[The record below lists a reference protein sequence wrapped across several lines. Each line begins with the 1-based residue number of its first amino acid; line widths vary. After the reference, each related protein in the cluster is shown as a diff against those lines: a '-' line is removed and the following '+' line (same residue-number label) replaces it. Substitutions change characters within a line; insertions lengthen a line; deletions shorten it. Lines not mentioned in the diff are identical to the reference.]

1 MTNSSA
7 IWEMPGLLA
16 AVGVSSGQSKE
27 DVLTS
32 LFLLAVVLLTV
43 VLVMG
48 LVLAVSYCLYYLFSL
63 PRRRMERAIIFL
75 RLVDAGIR
83 RGVTPEETIKSA
95 AACQDRST
103 GVRFHLLAAW
113 IERGATWREAVGL
126 VPRLLPPSIKE
137 MLLLAD
143 RAGGW
148 QKIYPLCQ
156 RQMADVLSQLRSRQS
171 CLSPSLLL
179 PPLPILYITG
189 VITIFILPKFRAIA
203 RDMDVEFFSVWQWFG
218 TMSVLLFAV
227 LLACSS
233 IPLIVLLV
241 HVGGP
246 RLSGFFSSLPQP
258 PGDWLDWLIP
268 WQRRRLQRDFAALLG
283 LLLDARVS
291 EAEAVELAARG
302 TANVIIKR
310 RAALV
315 CQALAAGQPL
325 VEALGRLDDRGELRW
340 RFEQA
345 AAGGVRFEDALAGW
359 CDALQARADQ
369 MQQTAMHLFATGLL
383 FCNALLVGTLAYD
396 VFYVLIQITEK
407 GLE

>member
-1 MTNSSA
+1 MMNSSA

-16 AVGVSSGQSKE
+16 AVGVSSVQSKE

-63 PRRRMERAIIFL
+63 PRRRMERAIVFL

-179 PPLPILYITG
+179 PPL
-189 VITIFILPKFRAIA
+189 
-203 RDMDVEFFSVWQWFG
+203 
-218 TMSVLLFAV
+218 
-227 LLACSS
+227 
-233 IPLIVLLV
+233 
-241 HVGGP
+241 
-246 RLSGFFSSLPQP
+246 
-258 PGDWLDWLIP
+258 
-268 WQRRRLQRDFAALLG
+268 AAL
-283 LLLDARVS
+283 A
-291 EAEAVELAARG
+291 
-302 TANVIIKR
+302 I
-310 RAALV
+310 
-315 CQALAAGQPL
+315 
-325 VEALGRLDDRGELRW
+325 
-340 RFEQA
+340 
-345 AAGGVRFEDALAGW
+345 
-359 CDALQARADQ
+359 
-369 MQQTAMHLFATGLL
+369 
-383 FCNALLVGTLAYD
+383 
-396 VFYVLIQITEK
+396 
-407 GLE
+407 